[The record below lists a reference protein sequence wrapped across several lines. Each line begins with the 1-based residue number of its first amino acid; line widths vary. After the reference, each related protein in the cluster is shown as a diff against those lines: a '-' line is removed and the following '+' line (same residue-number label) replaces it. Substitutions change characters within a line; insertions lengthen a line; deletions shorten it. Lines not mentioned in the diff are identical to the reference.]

1 MKANRY
7 RWTLLGL
14 PQVYSCV
21 TTVLLLVCLV
31 CFSCIVDVLDTVGL
45 RDGNID
51 EDGAMLVLGP
61 NGLLDAFALTRE
73 LSGPMEGREWELIG
87 EDFNT
92 QFGIYA
98 TFDSSNYAGTIIAI
112 GNGILTQFSVS
123 LNRSDNAPN
132 ERQTLTVELPNFSFD
147 FEVDIST
154 QGDSAFQ
161 SIGIALEDERLVITV
176 NCSVT
181 DIIPVEFDVG
191 NLPSD
196 SAGVTIFT
204 EPTTVRMLYICLS
217 QLDM

>member
-1 MKANRY
+1 M
-7 RWTLLGL
+7 
-14 PQVYSCV
+14 
-21 TTVLLLVCLV
+21 

-61 NGLLDAFALTRE
+61 NGLLDAFALMRE

-98 TFDSSNYAGTIIAI
+98 IFDSSNYAGDIISI
-112 GNGILTQFSVS
+112 GNGILTQFSLS
-123 LNRSDNAPN
+123 LNSSEDAPN
-132 ERQTLTVELPNFSFD
+132 EKQTLTIALPNFSFD
-147 FEVDIST
+147 FEVDIPT
-154 QGDSAFQ
+154 QGDDAFQ

-176 NCSVT
+176 NCTVA

-196 SAGVTIFT
+196 DAGITIFT
-204 EPTTVRMLYICLS
+204 EPTTVCLLHAYRS
-217 QLDM
+217 